1 MRIALPPMR
10 RSRLL
15 AAVLLA
21 LAPAVSA
28 TARDGREPEVRP
40 ATARPERVLSRE
52 EIAGNCAGLTVIL
65 KTRIDRLREL
75 QKQAKKEQQGP
86 PPSLMALFGARPAAN
101 TLAKERER
109 VEALNVAL
117 STKGCTM
124 LNVDAELRRAPP
136 AAAKAR
142 K

>member
-1 MRIALPPMR
+1 MTRARLASAPMRPPRPPQSHALAASFPNNSRIPPLNLQSSMRIALPPMR

-52 EIAGNCAGLTVIL
+52 ELAGNCAGLTVIL

-75 QKQAKKEQQGP
+75 QKQAKK
-86 PPSLMALFGARPAAN
+86 
-101 TLAKERER
+101 
-109 VEALNVAL
+109 
-117 STKGCTM
+117 
-124 LNVDAELRRAPP
+124 
-136 AAAKAR
+136 
-142 K
+142 